1 MKPTLIVFIV
11 LLTFFGITK
20 AASLAGP
27 LDGVWINLDPVTRS
41 IPKIEIAG
49 TQIVWWGRT
58 HPQDS
63 KYGPMPLT
71 LSGDSVEDKSP
82 DKYGYVSEDVG
93 FANHVMMLK
102 RVGSQ
107 LVIEDLTIFKDG
119 SGRANYCETLT
130 FTKKP

>member
-1 MKPTLIVFIV
+1 MKPTLVVCIV

-20 AASLAGP
+20 AASSAGP

-49 TQIVWWGRT
+49 TRIVWWGRT
-58 HPQDS
+58 HPQGS

-71 LSGDSVEDKSP
+71 FSGDSVEDKSP

-102 RVGSQ
+102 RLSEAMSAPSAPKAESTAFDSEHPSVH
-107 LVIEDLTIFKDG
+107 
-119 SGRANYCETLT
+119 
-130 FTKKP
+130 